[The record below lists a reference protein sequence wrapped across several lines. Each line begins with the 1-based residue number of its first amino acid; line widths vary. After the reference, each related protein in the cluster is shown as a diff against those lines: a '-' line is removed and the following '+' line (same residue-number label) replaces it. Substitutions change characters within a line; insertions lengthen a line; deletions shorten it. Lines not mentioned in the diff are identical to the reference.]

1 MTYLYHID
9 EFDILQDS
17 KHDAVQPIEHQHISI
32 KKKRATFL
40 YLKTDKIQRLNYHG
54 GYEHMIK
61 KTINKISKKM
71 VLIAGA
77 LLLIASPLTY
87 AQNWPTKPIKL
98 IIPFAAG
105 GTTDILGR
113 LLAQQLTKD
122 LGQNVIVENKPG
134 AGGNIAAEFVAQSA
148 ADGYTIMLASGSML
162 TVNPNLYKKLPV
174 NYAKDFVYITNVA
187 SGPMLLSVSTKIP
200 VKNMAEFIAYAKTKD
215 LNFGSAGIGSQVH
228 MAAENFT
235 YSANIPATHVPYK
248 GESAAINDLVAG
260 QIDFM
265 VGNLTAA
272 TGFAKNGQIKPLAVT
287 SLKRSKQLPDV
298 PTVAEAGIPGFE
310 STGWFGLIA
319 PANTPQVITEK
330 IYAATVKAVN
340 SEALRASLDLNG
352 LTAVVNN
359 QKDFESQVK
368 AESIVWEKVIKGRNI
383 SAQ

>member
-1 MTYLYHID
+1 MMKKYFRKLGGA
-9 EFDILQDS
+9 ILL
-17 KHDAVQPIEHQHISI
+17 A
-32 KKKRATFL
+32 
-40 YLKTDKIQRLNYHG
+40 
-54 GYEHMIK
+54 
-61 KTINKISKKM
+61 
-71 VLIAGA
+71 AGS
-77 LLLIASPLTY
+77 LMMLASPLAH

-113 LLAQQLTKD
+113 LLAQQLSKD

-134 AGGNIAAEFVAQSA
+134 AGGNIAAEFVAQSP

-187 SGPMLLSVSTKIP
+187 SGPMLVSVNPKLP
-200 VKNMAEFIAYAKTKD
+200 VKNLAEFIAYAKTKD

-228 MAAENFT
+228 MAGENLT
-235 YSANIPATHVPYK
+235 YAAGIPATHVPYK

-287 SLKRSKQLPDV
+287 SQKRSKQLPDV

-310 STGWFGLIA
+310 STGWFGLVA
-319 PANTPQVITEK
+319 PANTPKVITDK

-340 SEALRASLDLNG
+340 SEAMRNSLDLNG

-368 AESIVWEKVIKGRNI
+368 AESASWEKVIKGRNI

>member
-1 MTYLYHID
+1 MFKQFIGSVGKQ
-9 EFDILQDS
+9 FI
-17 KHDAVQPIEHQHISI
+17 
-32 KKKRATFL
+32 
-40 YLKTDKIQRLNYHG
+40 
-54 GYEHMIK
+54 
-61 KTINKISKKM
+61 
-71 VLIAGA
+71 LIAGV

-148 ADGYTIMLASGSML
+148 ADGYIIMLASGSML

-187 SGPMLLSVSTKIP
+187 SGPMLVSVSTKLP
-200 VKNMAEFIAYAKTKD
+200 VKTLGEFIAYAKTKD

-310 STGWFGLIA
+310 STGWFGLVA
-319 PANTPQVITEK
+319 PSNTPQVITEK

-359 QKDFESQVK
+359 QKEFESQVK

>member
-1 MTYLYHID
+1 MFKQL
-9 EFDILQDS
+9 
-17 KHDAVQPIEHQHISI
+17 ISELG
-32 KKKRATFL
+32 KK
-40 YLKTDKIQRLNYHG
+40 I
-54 GYEHMIK
+54 
-61 KTINKISKKM
+61 
-71 VLIAGA
+71 VVIAGA
-77 LLLIASPLTY
+77 FTLLASPLAF

-113 LLAQQLTKD
+113 LLAQQLSKD

-134 AGGNIAAEFVAQSA
+134 AGGNIAAEYVAQSP

-162 TVNPNLYKKLPV
+162 TVNPNLYKKLPI

-187 SGPMLLSVSTKIP
+187 SGPMLISTSPKLP
-200 VKNMAEFIAYAKTKD
+200 VKNLAEFIAYAKTKD

-228 MAAENFT
+228 MAEESFT

-248 GESAAINDLVAG
+248 GESAALNDLVAG

-272 TGFAKNGQIKPLAVT
+272 AGFAKAGQIKPLAVT

-298 PTVAEAGIPGFE
+298 PTVSEAGIPGFE
-310 STGWFGLIA
+310 STGWFGLVA
-319 PANTPQVITEK
+319 PANTPHTITEK
-330 IYAATVKAVN
+330 IYAATVKAV
-340 SEALRASLDLNG
+340 SSDAMKTSLDLNG

-359 QKDFESQVK
+359 QKDFETQVK
-368 AESIVWEKVIKGRNI
+368 AESIGWEKVIKGRNI
-383 SAQ
+383 STQ

>member
-1 MTYLYHID
+1 MLSMMKKYFRKLGGA
-9 EFDILQDS
+9 ILL
-17 KHDAVQPIEHQHISI
+17 V
-32 KKKRATFL
+32 
-40 YLKTDKIQRLNYHG
+40 
-54 GYEHMIK
+54 
-61 KTINKISKKM
+61 
-71 VLIAGA
+71 AGS
-77 LLLIASPLTY
+77 LMMLASPLVH

-113 LLAQQLTKD
+113 LLAQQLSKD

-134 AGGNIAAEFVAQSA
+134 AGGNIAAEFVAQSP

-187 SGPMLLSVSTKIP
+187 SGPMLVSVNPKLP
-200 VKNMAEFIAYAKTKD
+200 VKNLAEFIAYAKTKD

-228 MAAENFT
+228 MAGENLT
-235 YSANIPATHVPYK
+235 YAAGIPATHVPYK

-287 SLKRSKQLPDV
+287 SQKRSKQLPDV

-310 STGWFGLIA
+310 STGWFGLVA
-319 PANTPQVITEK
+319 PANTPKVITDK

-340 SEALRASLDLNG
+340 SEAMRNSLDLNG

-368 AESIVWEKVIKGRNI
+368 AESASWEKVIKGRNI

>member
-1 MTYLYHID
+1 MLKKI
-9 EFDILQDS
+9 IS
-17 KHDAVQPIEHQHISI
+17 KIS
-32 KKKRATFL
+32 
-40 YLKTDKIQRLNYHG
+40 G
-54 GYEHMIK
+54 
-61 KTINKISKKM
+61 KTI
-71 VLIAGA
+71 
-77 LLLIASPLTY
+77 LIASAFLLLVSPLSY

-187 SGPMLLSVSTKIP
+187 SGPMLLSVSTKLP
-200 VKNMAEFIAYAKTKD
+200 VKNLAEFIAYAKTKD
-215 LNFGSAGIGSQVH
+215 LNLGSAGIGSQVH
-228 MAAENFT
+228 MAEENLT
-235 YSANIPATHVPYK
+235 YTAGIPATHIPYK
-248 GESAAINDLVAG
+248 GESAALNDLVAG

-272 TGFAKNGQIKPLAVT
+272 TGFAKAGQIKPLAVT

-310 STGWFGLIA
+310 STGWFGLVA
-319 PANTPQVITEK
+319 PASTPKVITDK

-340 SEALRASLDLNG
+340 SDALKTSLDLNG

-359 QKDFESQVK
+359 QKEFESQVK

>member
-1 MTYLYHID
+1 M
-9 EFDILQDS
+9 F
-17 KHDAVQPIEHQHISI
+17 KQHISKI
-32 KKKRATFL
+32 GKRILF
-40 YLKTDKIQRLNYHG
+40 
-54 GYEHMIK
+54 
-61 KTINKISKKM
+61 
-71 VLIAGA
+71 IAGSLV
-77 LLLIASPLTY
+77 LLTSSVAM

-98 IIPFAAG
+98 VIPFAAG

-113 LLAQQLTKD
+113 LLAQQLSKD

-134 AGGNIAAEFVAQSA
+134 AGGNIAAEFVAQSP

-162 TVNPNLYKKLPV
+162 TVTPFLFKKLPV

-187 SGPMLLSVSTKIP
+187 SGPMLVSVSTKLP
-200 VKNMAEFIAYAKTKD
+200 VKNFAEFIAYAKTKD

-228 MAAENFT
+228 MAAENLT

-272 TGFAKNGQIKPLAVT
+272 TGFAKAGQIKPLAVT

-298 PTVAEAGIPGFE
+298 PTVAESGIPGFE
-310 STGWFGLIA
+310 STGWFGLVA
-319 PANTPQVITEK
+319 PANTPKAITDK

-368 AESIVWEKVIKGRNI
+368 AESVVWDKVIKGRNI

>member
-1 MTYLYHID
+1 ML
-9 EFDILQDS
+9 
-17 KHDAVQPIEHQHISI
+17 
-32 KKKRATFL
+32 KKFIGRIGKQFA
-40 YLKTDKIQRLNYHG
+40 
-54 GYEHMIK
+54 
-61 KTINKISKKM
+61 
-71 VLIAGA
+71 LITGA
-77 LLLIASPLTY
+77 LLLLASPLSY

-187 SGPMLLSVSTKIP
+187 SGPMLVSVSTKLP
-200 VKNMAEFIAYAKTKD
+200 VKTLGEFIAYAKTKD

-310 STGWFGLIA
+310 STGWFGLVA
-319 PANTPQVITEK
+319 PANTPKTITEK
-330 IYAATVKAVN
+330 IYDATVKAVN

-352 LTAVVNN
+352 LTALVNN
-359 QKDFESQVK
+359 QKECESQVK

>member
-1 MTYLYHID
+1 M
-9 EFDILQDS
+9 F
-17 KHDAVQPIEHQHISI
+17 KHQ
-32 KKKRATFL
+32 
-40 YLKTDKIQRLNYHG
+40 
-54 GYEHMIK
+54 
-61 KTINKISKKM
+61 ISKLGKKII
-71 VLIAGA
+71 LIAGSLA
-77 LLLIASPLTY
+77 LLASPLAI

-187 SGPMLLSVSTKIP
+187 TGPMLLSVSTKIP
-200 VKNMAEFIAYAKTKD
+200 VKNVAEFIAYAKTKD

-272 TGFAKNGQIKPLAVT
+272 TGFAKAGQIKPLAVT

-298 PTVAEAGIPGFE
+298 PTVAESGIPGFE
-310 STGWFGLIA
+310 STGWFGLVA
-319 PANTPQVITEK
+319 PANTPKVITDK

-359 QKDFESQVK
+359 QKEFEAQVK
-368 AESIVWEKVIKGRNI
+368 AESVVWEKVIKGRNI

>member
-1 MTYLYHID
+1 ML
-9 EFDILQDS
+9 
-17 KHDAVQPIEHQHISI
+17 
-32 KKKRATFL
+32 KKFIGRIGKQFA
-40 YLKTDKIQRLNYHG
+40 
-54 GYEHMIK
+54 
-61 KTINKISKKM
+61 
-71 VLIAGA
+71 LITGA
-77 LLLIASPLTY
+77 LLLLTSPISY

-187 SGPMLLSVSTKIP
+187 SGPMLVSVSTKLP
-200 VKNMAEFIAYAKTKD
+200 VKTLGEFIAYAKTKD

-310 STGWFGLIA
+310 STGWFGLVA
-319 PANTPQVITEK
+319 PSNTPQVITEK

-359 QKDFESQVK
+359 QKEFESQVK

>member
-1 MTYLYHID
+1 ML
-9 EFDILQDS
+9 
-17 KHDAVQPIEHQHISI
+17 
-32 KKKRATFL
+32 KKFIGRIGKQFA
-40 YLKTDKIQRLNYHG
+40 
-54 GYEHMIK
+54 
-61 KTINKISKKM
+61 
-71 VLIAGA
+71 LITGA
-77 LLLIASPLTY
+77 LLLLASPLSY

-148 ADGYTIMLASGSML
+148 ADGYIIMLASGSML

-187 SGPMLLSVSTKIP
+187 SGPMLVSVSTKLP
-200 VKNMAEFIAYAKTKD
+200 VKTLGEFIAYAKTKD

-310 STGWFGLIA
+310 STGWFGLVA
-319 PANTPQVITEK
+319 PANTPKTITEK
-330 IYAATVKAVN
+330 IYDATVKAVN

-359 QKDFESQVK
+359 QKEFESQVK

-383 SAQ
+383 NAQ

>member
-1 MTYLYHID
+1 ML
-9 EFDILQDS
+9 
-17 KHDAVQPIEHQHISI
+17 
-32 KKKRATFL
+32 KKFIGRIGKQFA
-40 YLKTDKIQRLNYHG
+40 
-54 GYEHMIK
+54 
-61 KTINKISKKM
+61 
-71 VLIAGA
+71 LITGA
-77 LLLIASPLTY
+77 LLLLASPLSY

-187 SGPMLLSVSTKIP
+187 SGPMLVSVSTKLP
-200 VKNMAEFIAYAKTKD
+200 VKTLGEFIAYAKTKD

-310 STGWFGLIA
+310 STGWFGLVA

-359 QKDFESQVK
+359 QKEFEAQVK
-368 AESIVWEKVIKGRNI
+368 AESVVWEKVIKGRNI

>member
-1 MTYLYHID
+1 MLKQIV
-9 EFDILQDS
+9 S
-17 KHDAVQPIEHQHISI
+17 KA
-32 KKKRATFL
+32 
-40 YLKTDKIQRLNYHG
+40 YKTLA
-54 GYEHMIK
+54 
-61 KTINKISKKM
+61 
-71 VLIAGA
+71 LIIGA
-77 LLLIASPLTY
+77 IILIASPTAN

-134 AGGNIAAEFVAQSA
+134 AGGNIAAEFVAQSP

-187 SGPMLLSVSTKIP
+187 SGPMLLSVSNKIP
-200 VKNMAEFIAYAKTKD
+200 VKNVAEFIAYAKTKD

-228 MAAENFT
+228 MAEENFT
-235 YSANIPATHVPYK
+235 YTAGIPATHVPYK
-248 GESAAINDLVAG
+248 GESAALNDLVAG

-272 TGFAKNGQIKPLAVT
+272 AGFAKSGQIKPLAVT

-298 PTVAEAGIPGFE
+298 PTVAESGIPGFE
-310 STGWFGLIA
+310 STGWFGLVA
-319 PANTPQVITEK
+319 PANTPKIITDK

-340 SEALRASLDLNG
+340 SEALRTSLDLNG

-359 QKDFESQVK
+359 QKEFESQVK
-368 AESIVWEKVIKGRNI
+368 AESVVWEKVIKGRNI